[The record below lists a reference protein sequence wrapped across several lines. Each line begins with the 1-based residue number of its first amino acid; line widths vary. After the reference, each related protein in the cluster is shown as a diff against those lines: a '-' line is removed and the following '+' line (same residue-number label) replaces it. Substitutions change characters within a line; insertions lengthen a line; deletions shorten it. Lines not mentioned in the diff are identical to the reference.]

1 MLEVRETILNTVRK
15 YNLIQNDDVIVVGV
29 SGGPDS
35 MCLLDNLIA
44 LKETLKIKEIVVAHL
59 NHQIREEAE
68 EETLYVKEYCKNH
81 EISCFVKYA
90 KILEI
95 SKEEKIGTEEAGR
108 KERYKFFE
116 EVASKVN
123 ANKIAIAHNLNDN
136 VETVL
141 MHLIRGSGIS
151 GLCGIMPYREGKIIR
166 PLIKCERTQIEKYC
180 EENKLYPKFDKS
192 NNDNTYTRN
201 KLRNELIPYIKKN
214 INPNIIETID
224 RLSELVTDEE
234 NYMNDVTANAY
245 QEILIEEKDK
255 TIVLN
260 LKKFN
265 ELEQV
270 IKSRTILLTVQ
281 KLFGTTKHIEKK
293 HIDDIIKLCENNI
306 GNKYLTPNKNTKIVV
321 NHGKMYINKI

>member
-1 MLEVRETILNTVRK
+1 MAMNF
-15 YNLIQNDDVIVVGV
+15 D
-29 SGGPDS
+29 
-35 MCLLDNLIA
+35 
-44 LKETLKIKEIVVAHL
+44 IK
-59 NHQIREEAE
+59 
-68 EETLYVKEYCKNH
+68 
-81 EISCFVKYA
+81 
-90 KILEI
+90 
-95 SKEEKIGTEEAGR
+95 
-108 KERYKFFE
+108 
-116 EVASKVN
+116 
-123 ANKIAIAHNLNDN
+123 
-136 VETVL
+136 
-141 MHLIRGSGIS
+141 
-151 GLCGIMPYREGKIIR
+151 
-166 PLIKCERTQIEKYC
+166 
-180 EENKLYPKFDKS
+180 
-192 NNDNTYTRN
+192 
-201 KLRNELIPYIKKN
+201 
-214 INPNIIETID
+214 NIIETID